1 MERRKFLLSV
11 CGAGA
16 AVVALNSGGRALPA
30 ARTGRSRIVNRTD
43 QSIFLKIVGPFP
55 DEDSHPDRGGN
66 LFPEEEYFAD
76 LGKGKR
82 IVIAWDHIGEKI
94 LTMKEVGVFAPSQI
108 EIHEGNVFVT
118 TEM

>member
-11 CGAGA
+11 CGVGA
-16 AVVALNSGGRALPA
+16 AAVALNSTAGALPA
-30 ARTGRSRIVNRTD
+30 AGTGRSRIVNRMD
-43 QSIFLKIVGPFP
+43 RSIFLKIVGPFP
-55 DEDSHPDRGGN
+55 DEDSLPDRGGN

-82 IVIAWDHIGEKI
+82 IAIAWDHMGEKI
-94 LTMKEVGVFAPSQI
+94 LTMKAVSVFAPCQI

-118 TEM
+118 TEV